1 MPALS
6 EILFPQMSGD
16 INELGV
22 LVEWRVPNGQ
32 KVARYE
38 VVAEVTVNK
47 FDAEINSPTAG
58 TLSWLVAAGEE
69 VRQGDPIATVD

>member
-6 EILFPQMSGD
+6 EIFFPQMSGD
-16 INELGV
+16 ANELGV

-32 KVARYE
+32 KVAPYQ

-47 FDAEINSPTAG
+47 FDAEINSPAAG